1 MTGCSGKPRYCLQK
15 DDLVYAGHMLDMARK
30 AISLVR
36 GKSRNDYERDETLSL
51 AVTHILQVIE
61 ESG

>member
-1 MTGCSGKPRYCLQK
+1 
-15 DDLVYAGHMLDMARK
+15 MLDMARK